1 MDINME
7 LFQRFIIFFDK
18 KTSSGT
24 VKNKIISNKE
34 LVKELHQLIIRN
46 LRRGKYI
53 HPS

>member
-7 LFQRFIIFFDK
+7 LFQRFINFFNK

-34 LVKELHQLIIRN
+34 LAIELHQLIIRN